1 MTLAKEEKLE
11 IVKKYGRSEA
21 DTGSAQV
28 QVALLTARISEL
40 TEHLR
45 THKHDHHSRR
55 GLLKLV
61 GRRRGFLNY
70 LQKNDLEAYRALIQ
84 ELGLRR

>member
-1 MTLAKEEKLE
+1 MTLAKEDKLE
-11 IVKKYGRSEA
+11 IVKKYGRSET

-28 QVALLTARISEL
+28 QIALLTARINEL